1 MEDRPAIEREESRL
15 ETPEQ
20 ARSRLS
26 AFQQGT
32 RRARDEEFG
41 DIDTGDI
48 NHVYGDRT

>member
-1 MEDRPAIEREESRL
+1 MEDRPNLDRGDDDARL

-32 RRARDEEFG
+32 RRARDQEL
-41 DIDTGDI
+41 DSIDET
-48 NHVYGDRT
+48 YGDQT

>member
-1 MEDRPAIEREESRL
+1 MEDRPAIDREESWL

-32 RRARDEEFG
+32 RRARDQEFS
-41 DIDTGDI
+41 DIGTADI
-48 NHVYGDRT
+48 NNGYGDRA

>member
-1 MEDRPAIEREESRL
+1 MEDRPTVDREESRM

-32 RRARDEEFG
+32 RRARAQEPDGIEE
-41 DIDTGDI
+41 T
-48 NHVYGDRT
+48 YGDRT